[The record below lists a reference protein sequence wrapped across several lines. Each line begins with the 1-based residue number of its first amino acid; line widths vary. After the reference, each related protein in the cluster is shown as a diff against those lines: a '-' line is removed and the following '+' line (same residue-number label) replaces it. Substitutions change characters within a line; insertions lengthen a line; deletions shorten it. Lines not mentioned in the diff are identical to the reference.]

1 MQYDKC
7 GGELTNGIK
16 NYTDD
21 RRYGYPSNPEDNYG
35 GKVTADNL
43 TISDGF
49 HSIKVNF
56 TQECLEEMEDVY
68 PSCITVQ
75 NLDYRLICVKD
86 YEVELIVPFND
97 IENIAKNAH

>member
-16 NYTDD
+16 NYSDD

-56 TQECLEEMEDVY
+56 T
-68 PSCITVQ
+68 
-75 NLDYRLICVKD
+75 
-86 YEVELIVPFND
+86 
-97 IENIAKNAH
+97 

>member
-1 MQYDKC
+1 
-7 GGELTNGIK
+7 
-16 NYTDD
+16 
-21 RRYGYPSNPEDNYG
+21 
-35 GKVTADNL
+35 
-43 TISDGF
+43 
-49 HSIKVNF
+49 
-56 TQECLEEMEDVY
+56 MEDVY